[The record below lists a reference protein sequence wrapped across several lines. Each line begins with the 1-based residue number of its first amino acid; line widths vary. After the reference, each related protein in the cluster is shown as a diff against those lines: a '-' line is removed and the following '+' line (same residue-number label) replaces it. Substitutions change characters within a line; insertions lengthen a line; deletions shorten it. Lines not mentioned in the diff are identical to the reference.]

1 MSKVDISVI
10 IPMYNCKKTIKQ
22 CVNSVLSQ
30 TYDSYEI
37 LLIDDGSVD
46 GSYEYCLKEFPMPC
60 VKVFHKENGGPSS
73 ARNLGI
79 KKSNGKYLFFLD
91 SDDYIENKAFENLM
105 NNVSENKLVGLNY
118 KKKMND
124 NVDIVGQRNKKTYL
138 KSDFIKSILKS
149 FEIGVI
155 WGFLFD
161 KSYLNNLNFDENTS
175 YLEDSLFLVQYLQ
188 NIDEILFL
196 NLSDSYYMYVIN
208 DNSITSSNLNI
219 EKKIENVIYSLLKIN
234 DVTECMYV
242 ELIIKKCILLIEKLI
257 SKVDTNDL
265 EMYKKI
271 LNNKKIVRIMKKD
284 RLNYFSILFL
294 FNNSII
300 LKLYY
305 SMRIFIKK
313 ILR

>member
-1 MSKVDISVI
+1 
-10 IPMYNCKKTIKQ
+10 
-22 CVNSVLSQ
+22 
-30 TYDSYEI
+30 
-37 LLIDDGSVD
+37 
-46 GSYEYCLKEFPMPC
+46 
-60 VKVFHKENGGPSS
+60 
-73 ARNLGI
+73 
-79 KKSNGKYLFFLD
+79 
-91 SDDYIENKAFENLM
+91 M

-175 YLEDSLFLVQYLQ
+175 YLEDSLFLVQYLL

-196 NLSDSYYMYVIN
+196 SLSDSYYMYVIN

-234 DVTECMYV
+234 DVTECMYD

-271 LNNKKIVRIMKKD
+271 LNNKKIVRIMKID

-294 FNNSII
+294 INNSII

-305 SMRIFIKK
+305 SMRSFIKK